1 MDTSPPGLGPAT
13 VLWGWL
19 LWGVLWPPHKQGP
32 LLLRAY
38 LALGLGAALGFA
50 AARARRPG
58 RRPAS
63 WTRAG
68 LAALAALGAVLGAPP
83 GAVRGTGLPEAP
95 GGALERALDATA
107 AMMGEPGAAS
117 ALVPDVSACLEAH
130 GLLGFADAGWRGTA
144 ACYAYAADGSTRSPC
159 DWGKAAGAAA
169 GYAEYDRRSLAD
181 GAQGGQV
188 LWEVFEPC
196 NVASNVA
203 YYRSMLE
210 LCRRGDGAADGALAA
225 LAALAWGR

>member
-1 MDTSPPGLGPAT
+1 MVTSPPLRVSIAHAEAAVRSTAAGIRTSRTRNLFAFALRSGHRWSPGAWGTAWARGP
-13 VLWGWL
+13 
-19 LWGVLWPPHKQGP
+19 
-32 LLLRAY
+32 
-38 LALGLGAALGFA
+38 
-50 AARARRPG
+50 
-58 RRPAS
+58 
-63 WTRAG
+63 
-68 LAALAALGAVLGAPP
+68 APP

-107 AMMGEPGAAS
+107 AMMGEPEAAS